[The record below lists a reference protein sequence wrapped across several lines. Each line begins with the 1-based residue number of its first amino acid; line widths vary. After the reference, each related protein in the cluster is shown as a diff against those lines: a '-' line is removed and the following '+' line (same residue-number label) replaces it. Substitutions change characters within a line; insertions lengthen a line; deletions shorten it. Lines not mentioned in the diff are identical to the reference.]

1 MLAGR
6 VVDSTSRQPIAGARI
21 RLQRIS
27 AGAGPRLIF
36 RARADSAGVFYASVT
51 FAGRYLVTFRPP
63 GSAPTAPIE
72 ADLGQDEVVQA
83 EFLVP
88 RHPVDPDS
96 VYDDEEV
103 DSPVALVA
111 PRLSANRPRYP
122 QAARARGEEAT
133 VQASFVVDTT
143 GRVAMSSVRFTGVRG
158 LEFEEAVREWLATA
172 RYTPARSGTR
182 PVRARVVQP
191 FEFRLEP

>member
-6 VVDSTSRQPIAGARI
+6 GVDSASRQPIAGAQI

-36 RARADSAGVFYASVT
+36 RARADSAGVFYASVP

-63 GSAPTAPIE
+63 DSAPSVPIE
-72 ADLGQDEVVQA
+72 AELGQDEVVQA

-96 VYDDEEV
+96 VYDDQDV
-103 DSPVALVA
+103 DSQVAPLA
-111 PRLSANRPRYP
+111 PRLSAN
-122 QAARARGEEAT
+122 
-133 VQASFVVDTT
+133 
-143 GRVAMSSVRFTGVRG
+143 
-158 LEFEEAVREWLATA
+158 
-172 RYTPARSGTR
+172 
-182 PVRARVVQP
+182 
-191 FEFRLEP
+191 